1 MTKNIHEQYKFTW
14 KSERF
19 AEKRSA
25 DQIEEYFKEQE
36 IKAREAHR
44 NNFLEYRR
52 LLAERAVVEER
63 DREYREELKKRI
75 D

>member
-1 MTKNIHEQYKFTW
+1 MTKNIHEQYKFNW
-14 KSERF
+14 KSEKF
-19 AEKRSA
+19 AEKRTA
-25 DQIEEYFKEQE
+25 DQIEKYFEEQE
-36 IKAREAHR
+36 RKAREAHK